1 MAVAGRPAEPGH
13 GRRSRASRRLPWPSR
28 SAGDVAPPARAG
40 PLFRP
45 GRLRYNAAMP
55 FPQERPRRLRRSEA
69 LRALVRETVLA
80 PDDLVWPLFAV
91 PGRKVRNPVK
101 SMPGV
106 FQLSVDEL
114 VAEAQ
119 AGFEAGVRSVILFG
133 VPEHKDPQGSE
144 AWDEQGPVCRAVRAL
159 KETLPELVVMTDVCL
174 CEYTDHGHCGV
185 LKPQKAGGPGQD
197 LTVDNDLSLP
207 LLARE
212 AVAHARAGA
221 DVVAP
226 SDMMDG
232 RVAAIRRGLDEA
244 GLADVPILS
253 YAAKFAGAF
262 YGPFRDAADS
272 APRPGPGV
280 PRDRKGYQMDPANA
294 REALREVALDLAE
307 GADMVMVKPAVP
319 YLDIVRL
326 VRDRFEVPL
335 AAYHVSGEYAMIKAA
350 GQAGWIDEQRVMLET
365 LGCIRRAGADLVLT
379 YYARDAARLLT
390 GGRR

>member
-1 MAVAGRPAEPGH
+1 
-13 GRRSRASRRLPWPSR
+13 
-28 SAGDVAPPARAG
+28 
-40 PLFRP
+40 
-45 GRLRYNAAMP
+45 MP
-55 FPQERPRRLRRSEA
+55 FPQERPRRMRRNEA
-69 LRALVRETVLA
+69 LRSLVRETTLA
-80 PDDLVWPLFAV
+80 PDDLVWPLFVV
-91 PGRKVRNPVK
+91 PGAKVRNPVR

-119 AGFEAGVRSVILFG
+119 QGLEAGVRSVILFG
-133 VPEHKDPQGSE
+133 VPEHKDDVGSG
-144 AWDEQGPVCRAVRAL
+144 AYDDDGIIPRAVRAL
-159 KETLPELVVMTDVCL
+159 KAKVPGLVVMTDVCM

-185 LKPQKAGGPGQD
+185 LKPPRVGGPGQD
-197 LTVDNDLSLP
+197 LQVDNDLTLP

-232 RVAAIRRGLDEA
+232 RVAAIRRALDEN
-244 GLADVPILS
+244 GFGEVPILS

-262 YGPFRDAADS
+262 YGPFRDAAES
-272 APRPGPGV
+272 APREGPGV
-280 PRDRKGYQMDPANA
+280 PKDRKGYQMDPANW
-294 REALREVALDLAE
+294 REALREVALDVGE

-326 VRDRFEVPL
+326 VRDRFDLPV

-350 GQAGWIDEQRVMLET
+350 AEKGWIDGDRVMLET
-365 LGCIRRAGADLVLT
+365 LLCIRRAGADLVLT
-379 YYARDAARLLT
+379 YHARDAAQLLT
-390 GGRR
+390 GKRR